1 MGEHGSVPWY
11 EAAPWLV
18 AFLALAM
25 AALVGRLVVLFGRWR
40 RGAAAG
46 PG

>member
-1 MGEHGSVPWY
+1 MGEHGSVSWY
-11 EAAPWLV
+11 ESAHWLV
-18 AFLALAM
+18 TLLALAS

>member
-1 MGEHGSVPWY
+1 MGEHGPVSWY

-18 AFLALAM
+18 ALLALAT

-40 RGAAAG
+40 RGATAG